1 MLTLGI
7 ETSCDETSVAV
18 VGDGRKVLSNLIH
31 SQVDVHSEFGGV
43 VPELAARDHLER
55 LPHLLDVALDQA
67 GIKPSDLDLLA
78 VTRGPGLVGCLLVG
92 VGVGEGLAAAWS
104 KPLTGVNHLW
114 GHIYA
119 AMLSRGDLEPP
130 LLGLVVSGAHS
141 DLVRMPEHG
150 RFEVIGRTR
159 DDAAGE
165 AFDKAARMLGLG
177 YPGGPALDK
186 LARTGDARRQ
196 KLPQPSLAGLEYSF
210 SGLKTALLYRLRD
223 LGESVTPQDKADL
236 AASFE
241 RSVVESLLEKLDQ
254 ALSASP
260 YPEVVVSGGV
270 AANTLLRKRA
280 TEVVGTRAR
289 LTMPPLELCTD
300 NAAMIAAAGYFSQ
313 FTSPPRG
320 EDESSYFTSPPREEV
335 ESRYFTSPP
344 HGEDESSYFTSPPR
358 GEVESRLRLSGGA
371 VGPVLV
377 DPSLGW

>member
-1 MLTLGI
+1 VSLTLGI

-18 VGDGRKVLSNLIH
+18 VEDGRRILANVIH
-31 SQVDVHSEFGGV
+31 SQVDLHKEFGGV
-43 VPELAARDHLER
+43 VPELAARDHLKR
-55 LPHLLDVALDQA
+55 LPHLLDLALERA
-67 GIKPSDLDLLA
+67 GAKPADVDLIA
-78 VTRGPGLVGCLLVG
+78 VTHGPGLAGCLLVG
-92 VGVGEGLAAAWS
+92 VGMGEGLAAGWS
-104 KPLTGVNHLW
+104 RPLTGVNHLW

-119 AMLSRGDLEPP
+119 AMLTRQDLEPP

-177 YPGGPALDK
+177 YPGGPALDR

-196 KLPQPSLAGLEYSF
+196 PLPKPSLAGLEYSF

-223 LGESVTPQDKADL
+223 LGENVTQQDRADL
-236 AASFE
+236 AAAFE
-241 RSVVESLLEKLDQ
+241 HSVVESLLEKLD
-254 ALSASP
+254 ATLSASS
-260 YPEVVVSGGV
+260 YLEVVVSGGV

-280 TEVVGTRAR
+280 AEVVGGRAR

-300 NAAMIAAAGYFSQ
+300 NAAMIAAAGHYSARQ
-313 FTSPPRG
+313 G
-320 EDESSYFTSPPREEV
+320 LV
-335 ESRYFTSPP
+335 
-344 HGEDESSYFTSPPR
+344 
-358 GEVESRLRLSGGA
+358 A
-371 VGPVLV
+371 AIV

>member
-1 MLTLGI
+1 MQSRALTLGI
-7 ETSCDETSVAV
+7 ETSCDETSVALV
-18 VGDGRKVLSNLIH
+18 EDGRRILANVIH
-31 SQVDVHSEFGGV
+31 SQVDLHKEFGGV

-55 LPHLLDVALDQA
+55 LPHLLDLALERA
-67 GIKPSDLDLLA
+67 GAKPADVDLIA
-78 VTRGPGLVGCLLVG
+78 VTRGPGLAGCLLVG
-92 VGVGEGLAAAWS
+92 VGVGEGLSAGWS
-104 KPLTGVNHLW
+104 RPLTGVNHLW

-119 AMLSRGDLEPP
+119 AMLTRQDLEPP

-177 YPGGPALDK
+177 YPGGPALDR

-196 KLPQPSLAGLEYSF
+196 PLPKPSLQGLEYSF

-223 LGESVTPQDKADL
+223 LGASVTAQDRADL
-236 AASFE
+236 AAAFE
-241 RSVVESLLEKLDQ
+241 HSVVESLLEKLDA
-254 ALSASP
+254 ALSQSP

-270 AANTLLRKRA
+270 AANTLLRRRA
-280 TEVVGTRAR
+280 AEVVGDRAR

-300 NAAMIAAAGYFSQ
+300 NAAMIAAAGYYSE
-313 FTSPPRG
+313 R
-320 EDESSYFTSPPREEV
+320 V
-335 ESRYFTSPP
+335 
-344 HGEDESSYFTSPPR
+344 
-358 GEVESRLRLSGGA
+358 SGLQGST
-371 VGPVLV
+371 V

>member
-1 MLTLGI
+1 MALTLGI

-18 VGDGRKVLSNLIH
+18 VEDGRRILSNVIH
-31 SQVDVHSEFGGV
+31 SQVELHREFGGV

-55 LPHLLDVALDQA
+55 LPHLLDLALERA
-67 GIKPSDLDLLA
+67 GAKPHDIDLIA
-78 VTRGPGLVGCLLVG
+78 ATRGPGLAGCLLVG

-119 AMLSRGDLEPP
+119 AMLARPDLEPP

-177 YPGGPALDK
+177 YPGGPALDR

-196 KLPQPSLAGLEYSF
+196 PLPKPSLPGLEYSF

-223 LGESVTPQDKADL
+223 LGASVTEQDKADL

-241 RSVVESLLEKLDQ
+241 RSVVESLLEKLES
-254 ALSASP
+254 ALSDHP

-280 TEVVGTRAR
+280 AEVVGDRAR
-289 LTMPPLELCTD
+289 LTMPPIELCTD
-300 NAAMIAAAGYFSQ
+300 NAAMIAAAGYFN
-313 FTSPPRG
+313 
-320 EDESSYFTSPPREEV
+320 
-335 ESRYFTSPP
+335 
-344 HGEDESSYFTSPPR
+344 FTSPPR
-358 GEVESRLRLSGGA
+358 GEVGSRSFTSPPRGEVGSRSRLPGGA
-371 VGPVLV
+371 EPPPVSV

>member
-1 MLTLGI
+1 LALTLGI

-18 VGDGRKVLSNLIH
+18 VEGGRRILANVIH
-31 SQVDVHSEFGGV
+31 SQVELHKDFGGV

-55 LPHLLDVALDQA
+55 LPHLLDLALERA
-67 GIKPSDLDLLA
+67 GAKPPDVDLIA
-78 VTRGPGLVGCLLVG
+78 VTRGPGLAGCLLVG
-92 VGVGEGLAAAWS
+92 VGVGEGLAAGWS
-104 KPLTGVNHLW
+104 RPITGVNHLW

-119 AMLSRGDLEPP
+119 ALLTRQDLEPP

-177 YPGGPALDK
+177 YPGGPALDR

-196 KLPQPSLAGLEYSF
+196 PLPKPSLAGLEYSF

-223 LGESVTPQDKADL
+223 LAESVTQQDRADL
-236 AASFE
+236 AAAFE
-241 RSVVESLLEKLDQ
+241 HSVVESLLEKLDA
-254 ALSASP
+254 ALSESP
-260 YPEVVVSGGV
+260 FPEVVVSGGV

-280 TEVVGTRAR
+280 AEVVGSRAR

-300 NAAMIAAAGYFSQ
+300 NAAMIAAAGYYAA
-313 FTSPPRG
+313 RVLG
-320 EDESSYFTSPPREEV
+320 
-335 ESRYFTSPP
+335 
-344 HGEDESSYFTSPPR
+344 
-358 GEVESRLRLSGGA
+358 LRAST
-371 VGPVLV
+371 V

>member
-1 MLTLGI
+1 
-7 ETSCDETSVAV
+7 V
-18 VGDGRKVLSNLIH
+18 VQDGRKVLSNLIH
-31 SQVDVHSEFGGV
+31 SQVDVHREFGGV

-55 LPHLLDVALDQA
+55 LPHLLDAALAQA
-67 GIKPSDLDLLA
+67 GIKPADLDLLA

-104 KPLTGVNHLW
+104 KTLTGVNHLW

-119 AMLSRGDLEPP
+119 AMLSQADLEPP

-177 YPGGPALDK
+177 FPGGPALDR
-186 LARTGDARRQ
+186 LARKGDSRRQ
-196 KLPQPSLAGLEYSF
+196 RLPRPSLPGLEYSF

-223 LGESVTPQDKADL
+223 LGENVTEPDKADL
-236 AASFE
+236 AAAFE
-241 RSVVESLLEKLDQ
+241 ESVVESLLKKLDQ
-254 ALSASP
+254 ALDAEP
-260 YPEVVVSGGV
+260 YQEVVVAGGV

-280 TEVVGTRAR
+280 AEVVEAHGAR

-300 NAAMIAAAGYFSQ
+300 NAAMIASAGHYAAVH
-313 FTSPPRG
+313 PA
-320 EDESSYFTSPPREEV
+320 D
-335 ESRYFTSPP
+335 
-344 HGEDESSYFTSPPR
+344 
-358 GEVESRLRLSGGA
+358 
-371 VGPVLV
+371 V
-377 DPSLGW
+377 DPSLSW

>member
-1 MLTLGI
+1 
-7 ETSCDETSVAV
+7 
-18 VGDGRKVLSNLIH
+18 LSNVIH
-31 SQVDVHSEFGGV
+31 SQVDLHKEFGGV

-55 LPHLLDVALDQA
+55 LPQLVELAMDGA
-67 GIKPSDLDLLA
+67 GAEPPDLDLIA
-78 VTRGPGLVGCLLVG
+78 VTRGPGLAGCLLVG

-119 AMLSRGDLEPP
+119 AVLTEPDLKPP

-141 DLVRMPEHG
+141 DLVLMPEHG
-150 RFEVIGRTR
+150 VFEVIGRTR

-177 YPGGPALDK
+177 YPGGPALDR

-196 KLPQPSLAGLEYSF
+196 PLPRPSLAGLEYSF

-223 LGESVTPQDKADL
+223 LGDKVTPQDRADL
-236 AASFE
+236 AAAFE

-254 ALSASP
+254 ALRSSP
-260 YPEVVVSGGV
+260 SSEVVVCGGV

-280 TEVVGTRAR
+280 AEVVAGRAR
-289 LTMPPLELCTD
+289 LTMPPLDLCTD
-300 NAAMIAAAGYFSQ
+300 NAAMIAAAGFH
-313 FTSPPRG
+313 TS
-320 EDESSYFTSPPREEV
+320 
-335 ESRYFTSPP
+335 SRP
-344 HGEDESSYFTSPPR
+344 
-358 GEVESRLRLSGGA
+358 A
-371 VGPVLV
+371 AV

>member
-1 MLTLGI
+1 
-7 ETSCDETSVAV
+7 V
-18 VGDGRKVLSNLIH
+18 VEDGRRILANVIH
-31 SQVDVHSEFGGV
+31 SQVDLHKEFGGV

-55 LPHLLDVALDQA
+55 LPHLLDLALDRA
-67 GIKPSDLDLLA
+67 GAKPADVDLIA
-78 VTRGPGLVGCLLVG
+78 VTRGPGLAGCLLVG
-92 VGVGEGLAAAWS
+92 VGVGEGLAAGWS
-104 KPLTGVNHLW
+104 RPLTGVNHLW

-119 AMLSRGDLEPP
+119 AMLTRQDLEPP

-177 YPGGPALDK
+177 YPGGPALDR

-196 KLPQPSLAGLEYSF
+196 PLPKPSLEGLEYSF

-223 LGESVTPQDKADL
+223 LGDGVTQQDRADL
-236 AASFE
+236 AAAFE
-241 RSVVESLLEKLDQ
+241 HSVVESLLEKLDA
-254 ALSASP
+254 ALSEST

-280 TEVVGTRAR
+280 AEVVGNRAR

-300 NAAMIAAAGYFSQ
+300 NAAMIAAAGHHAAV
-313 FTSPPRG
+313 RG
-320 EDESSYFTSPPREEV
+320 LQP
-335 ESRYFTSPP
+335 
-344 HGEDESSYFTSPPR
+344 
-358 GEVESRLRLSGGA
+358 A
-371 VGPVLV
+371 IV